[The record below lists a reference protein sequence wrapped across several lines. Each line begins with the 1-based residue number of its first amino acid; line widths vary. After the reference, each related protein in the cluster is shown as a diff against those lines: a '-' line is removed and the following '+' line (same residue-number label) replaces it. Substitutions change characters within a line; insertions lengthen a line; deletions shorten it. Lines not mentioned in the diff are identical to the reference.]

1 MEQILVFS
9 LPHISSAYFGDIP
22 PVHDLLYILS
32 NGKEVA
38 VALSVLALAA
48 EVVVAVVVAHVAKMK
63 AKLVEVVMVVY
74 QFKMEM
80 APLMVSLSLEK
91 L

>member
-1 MEQILVFS
+1 M
-9 LPHISSAYFGDIP
+9 
-22 PVHDLLYILS
+22 
-32 NGKEVA
+32 
-38 VALSVLALAA
+38 ALSVLALAA